1 MSLFKGFFG
10 QLSQSLLEWPAVVM
24 ALMCSVSGFIC
35 FQAQREI
42 ALFLIVDGLMPD

>member
-24 ALMCSVSGFIC
+24 LLMWSVSGFIC
-35 FQAQREI
+35 FQVQREI
-42 ALFLIVDGLMPD
+42 VLFLIVDGLTPD